1 MSGTIVI
8 TNNSKKFKIDLTRTN
23 TIQYRIDSN
32 DLENTGDN
40 FINIKF
46 FLNTDYVYTPIDNIL
61 VVVSSYLNDQ
71 IVRLEEFMFKFE
83 DLFFDKLINLNTDYV
98 TIYINNT
105 NLSLTGLNYAEL
117 HGNITQI
124 KIPLVSRIYGSSNVP
139 IKTDIY
145 GRIDISGQNVDIS
158 GQRVDISGQRV
169 DISGQRV
176 DISGQR
182 IDISGQRVDISGQRI
197 DISGQRVDISGQR
210 IDISGQRIDISGQR
224 IDISGQRV
232 DISGQRIDI
241 SGQRIDISGQRIDIS
256 GQRIDISGQRIDIS
270 GQRVDISGQRIDI
283 SGQRIDISGQRIDIS
298 GQRIDISGQRVDISG
313 QRVDISGQRIDI
325 SGQRV
330 DISGQRVDISGQ
342 RVDISGQRVD
352 ISGQRVDISGQR
364 IDISGQRIDISGQ
377 SMYIVS
383 VDISSNLVTQIK
395 STQDYNSNSGLNTYR
410 IMPKMKTFTIS
421 GMGANSTANVLW
433 TNSASTLGVTEYNW
447 GRDVSGGIGKPMYV
461 YSVGTLRNI
470 NYTYIDASG
479 IERDSSYNP
488 VALSTWYQITPSN
501 IVGINKIWTSTNP
514 TSSDNYYIS
523 PNTSSTAK
531 SIAHVNGITDT
542 YCGIYTCPNNARAF
556 ISSISVATST
566 TGEYLR
572 IVHWTASGIR
582 TIRNVIWC
590 STSLN
595 NIFTGGS
602 ELGSLS
608 GWIEAGE
615 SISVFGIGAT
625 TTNKIVY
632 MIVNVYYY

>member
-232 DISGQRIDI
+232 
-241 SGQRIDISGQRIDIS
+241 
-256 GQRIDISGQRIDIS
+256 
-270 GQRVDISGQRIDI
+270 DI